1 MRYADAVGGRG
12 RVEFSP
18 AMVAGRALAGL
29 LLLAGLTLPMTA
41 QAQTTV
47 TLVSNIGQGNDNH
60 GYFANVDV
68 AQAFDTGSNAAGYN
82 LDSVQIV
89 SSGTHRF
96 SLAVYT
102 TDTNRYPDTL
112 LHSLT
117 NPGTFALG
125 TLVFTAP
132 ENATLDTDTTYTLV
146 LRINNQVTFGVT
158 GNDAEDGGRAA
169 GWTIAD
175 DFDRKL
181 PGGWLSSDSNA
192 ALRIAIK
199 GSSANN
205 PATGAPGITGTA
217 QVGQTLT
224 ATVGDIADV
233 EGLPDP
239 FLTDADTSFQWIR
252 VDGGDSDILGAT
264 ASTYTLV
271 GADQGK
277 TIKVEVSFKDNDGY
291 AEGPRTSAATAA
303 VRAAAVT
310 NRPATGAPAITG
322 TAQVGQMLTAV
333 TTGIMD
339 ADGLTNVSYT
349 YQWILVD
356 TDSTEADILGAT
368 ASSYTLVGADQGK
381 TIRVKVSFEDDD
393 GYAEGPVTSAATA
406 AVRAANT
413 LATGAP
419 AITGTAQVGQTL
431 TADTSGIMDA
441 NGLTGSYTYQWILV
455 DTDSTEA
462 DILGATASSYTLV
475 GADQGKT
482 IKVKVSFTD
491 DARNPETLTSAATAA
506 VSEAPNT
513 LAMGAPGITGTAQ
526 VGQTLTATVGD
537 IADVEGL
544 PDPFLMDADTSFQ
557 WIRVD
562 GGDSDISGAR
572 ASSYTLMGA
581 DQGKTIKVKVSFT
594 DDASNSETL
603 TSAAYPTSGT
613 VLPANTA
620 PTSADKVVN
629 TNEDTEYTFS
639 SADFPFTDTDV
650 GASLASVT
658 IVGLPTL
665 GTLTLSGTAI
675 ASGVLPQMVTAP
687 ELTAGS
693 LKYQPA
699 ANLSGPARF
708 TFRVNDGTD
717 DSAGFN
723 TLTIIVASLNDSATG
738 TPGITGTAQVGQTLT
753 ATVGDI
759 ADVEG
764 LPDPFLT
771 DADTSFQWIRV
782 DGGDSDILG
791 ATASTYTLV
800 GADQGKTIKV
810 KVGFKDNDG
819 YAEGPRTSA
828 ATAAVRA
835 AAVTNRPATGAPAIT
850 NSPATG
856 APAITGTAQVG
867 QTLTAVTTGI
877 MDADGLTNVSYTY
890 QWTRVDTDSTETNI
904 SGAMASS
911 YTLVGADQGKTI
923 RVKVSFEDNDRYAEG
938 PLTSA
943 ATAAVRAA
951 AVTNSPA
958 TGAPAITGTAQVGQ
972 TLTAVTTGIMD
983 ADGLTNVSY
992 TYQWTRVDT
1001 DSTEADILGARASSY
1016 TLMGADQGKTIKV
1029 KVSFTDDA
1037 SNSETLTS
1045 AAYPTSGTVLP
1056 ANTAPTSADK
1066 VVNTNEDTEYTFSS
1080 ADFPFTDTDV
1090 GASLASVTI
1099 VGLPTLGTLTLSGTA
1114 IASGVL
1120 PQMVTAPELTA
1131 GSLKYQ
1137 PAANLSGPARFTF
1150 RVNDGTDDSAGFN
1163 TLTIIVASLNDSATG
1178 APGITGTAQVGQTLT
1193 ATVGDIADVEGLP
1206 DPFLTD
1212 ADTSFQ
1218 WIRVD
1223 GGDSDI
1229 LGATASTYTLV
1240 GADQGKT
1247 IKVKVGFKDNDGYAE
1262 GPRTSAATAAVRATA
1277 VTNSPATGAPAIT
1290 GTAQVGQTLTAVTTG
1305 IMDADGLTN
1314 VSYTYQWTRV
1324 DTDSTE
1330 TNISGATASSYTLVG
1345 ADQGK
1350 TIKVKV
1356 SFSDDASNVET
1367 LTSAATAAVRAAA
1380 VTNSPATP
1388 AVGAWLARF
1397 GRTVGT
1403 HVLDAV
1409 GTRLRGAP
1417 GAESHVTVG
1426 GHRLPLEKN
1435 TAGEPEAT
1443 TLGGASE
1450 RALVARLWGP
1460 LPGGTSPRRRARRSA
1475 GGSGDGAGGRAGAG
1489 SAPAGGVDAAGFWA
1503 DRPAGDPR
1511 LGQLQ
1516 PLHVPALRQVLV
1528 GSSFRLNLSGDPRDS
1543 ATPRLTAWGQF
1554 PGTTF
1559 DGRDG
1564 ALTLGGDVLT
1574 GTLGVDG
1581 EWERW
1586 LGGVAVAHSRGDGSY
1601 TIAGTG
1607 GDRELENALTS
1618 IHPYLRYAVNERL
1631 DVWGVLGSGW
1641 GAVTL
1646 KPGNGATLETG
1657 TTLVMGA
1664 LGGRGLLL
1672 AAADTGGFQLATRTD
1687 AMLTRTTSDAVA
1699 GLQAT
1704 EADAHRLRLV
1714 LEGSREVTWPEG
1726 LRLTPAVEIGL
1737 RHDWGDAETGFGLE
1751 LGGRVQYADPR
1762 LGLTIEAAV
1771 RGLLAHED
1779 SDYGEWGASGS
1790 VRIAPGPDGQGL
1802 ALTLS
1807 PTWGAASS
1815 GVEGLWSRQTAA
1827 GLVPQGTRSAP
1838 TGRLNAEV
1846 SYGVAAP
1853 FGTGLLTP
1861 YAGTVLADG
1870 AARTYRVGTRLELT
1884 GGWATGVTLSLEG
1897 QRQEPVGPQPVNQG
1911 VQFQAAWGF

>member
-47 TLVSNIGQGNDNH
+47 TLVSNTGQGNTGD
-60 GYFANVDV
+60 GYIANVDV

-117 NPGTFALG
+117 NPSTFAQG

-132 ENATLDTDTTYTLV
+132 ENATLDADTTYTLL

-158 GNDAEDGGRAA
+158 GNAAEDGGRAA
-169 GWTIAD
+169 GWTIANA
-175 DFDRKL
+175 FDRKQSA
-181 PGGWLSSDSNA
+181 GWISSDSSA

-205 PATGAPGITGTA
+205 PATGAATITGTAQVGQTLTADTSGIMDANGLTNVSYTYQWIRVDTDSTEADISEATASTYTPVTADLGKTIKVKVSFIDNDGYAEGPVTSAATAAVRVANTLATGPPTITGTAQVGQTLTADTSGIMDANGLTNVSYTYQWIRVDTDSTEVDILGATASSYTLVGADQGKTIKVEVSFADDASNPETLTSAATAAVSAAPNTLATGAPGITGTAQVGQTLTATVGDIADVEGLPDPFLMDADTSFQWIRVDGGDSDILGATASTYTLVGADEGKTIKVKVSFTDDASNSETLTSAAYPTSGTVLPANTAPTSADKVVNTNEDTEYTFSSADFPFTDTDMGTSLASVTIVGLPTLGTLTLSGTAIASGVLPQTVTAPELTAGSLKYQPAANLSGPARFTFRVSDGTDDSAGFNTLTIIVASLNDPATGAPGITGTAQVGQTLTATVGDIADVEGLPDPFLTDADTSFQWIRVDGGDSDILGATASSYTLMGADEGKTIKVKVSFTDDASNSETLTSAAYPTSGTVLPANTAPTSADKVVNTNEDTEYTFSSADFPFTDTDMGTSLASVTIVGLPTLGTLTLSGTAIASGVLPQTVTAPELTAGSLKYQPAANLSGPARFTFRVSDGTDDSAGFNTLTIIVASLNDPATGAPGITGTA

-271 GADQGK
+271 GAD
-277 TIKVEVSFKDNDGY
+277 E
-291 AEGPRTSAATAA
+291 
-303 VRAAAVT
+303 
-310 NRPATGAPAITG
+310 
-322 TAQVGQMLTAV
+322 
-333 TTGIMD
+333 
-339 ADGLTNVSYT
+339 
-349 YQWILVD
+349 
-356 TDSTEADILGAT
+356 
-368 ASSYTLVGADQGK
+368 
-381 TIRVKVSFEDDD
+381 
-393 GYAEGPVTSAATA
+393 
-406 AVRAANT
+406 
-413 LATGAP
+413 
-419 AITGTAQVGQTL
+419 
-431 TADTSGIMDA
+431 
-441 NGLTGSYTYQWILV
+441 
-455 DTDSTEA
+455 
-462 DILGATASSYTLV
+462 
-475 GADQGKT
+475 
-482 IKVKVSFTD
+482 
-491 DARNPETLTSAATAA
+491 
-506 VSEAPNT
+506 
-513 LAMGAPGITGTAQ
+513 
-526 VGQTLTATVGD
+526 
-537 IADVEGL
+537 
-544 PDPFLMDADTSFQ
+544 
-557 WIRVD
+557 
-562 GGDSDISGAR
+562 
-572 ASSYTLMGA
+572 
-581 DQGKTIKVKVSFT
+581 
-594 DDASNSETL
+594 
-603 TSAAYPTSGT
+603 
-613 VLPANTA
+613 
-620 PTSADKVVN
+620 
-629 TNEDTEYTFS
+629 
-639 SADFPFTDTDV
+639 
-650 GASLASVT
+650 
-658 IVGLPTL
+658 
-665 GTLTLSGTAI
+665 
-675 ASGVLPQMVTAP
+675 
-687 ELTAGS
+687 
-693 LKYQPA
+693 
-699 ANLSGPARF
+699 
-708 TFRVNDGTD
+708 
-717 DSAGFN
+717 
-723 TLTIIVASLNDSATG
+723 
-738 TPGITGTAQVGQTLT
+738 
-753 ATVGDI
+753 
-759 ADVEG
+759 
-764 LPDPFLT
+764 
-771 DADTSFQWIRV
+771 
-782 DGGDSDILG
+782 
-791 ATASTYTLV
+791 
-800 GADQGKTIKV
+800 GKTIKV

-835 AAVTNRPATGAPAIT
+835 AAVTN
-850 NSPATG
+850 SPATG

-867 QTLTAVTTGI
+867 Q
-877 MDADGLTNVSYTY
+877 M
-890 QWTRVDTDSTETNI
+890 
-904 SGAMASS
+904 
-911 YTLVGADQGKTI
+911 
-923 RVKVSFEDNDRYAEG
+923 
-938 PLTSA
+938 
-943 ATAAVRAA
+943 
-951 AVTNSPA
+951 
-958 TGAPAITGTAQVGQ
+958 
-972 TLTAVTTGIMD
+972 
-983 ADGLTNVSY
+983 
-992 TYQWTRVDT
+992 
-1001 DSTEADILGARASSY
+1001 
-1016 TLMGADQGKTIKV
+1016 
-1029 KVSFTDDA
+1029 
-1037 SNSETLTS
+1037 
-1045 AAYPTSGTVLP
+1045 
-1056 ANTAPTSADK
+1056 
-1066 VVNTNEDTEYTFSS
+1066 
-1080 ADFPFTDTDV
+1080 
-1090 GASLASVTI
+1090 
-1099 VGLPTLGTLTLSGTA
+1099 
-1114 IASGVL
+1114 
-1120 PQMVTAPELTA
+1120 
-1131 GSLKYQ
+1131 
-1137 PAANLSGPARFTF
+1137 
-1150 RVNDGTDDSAGFN
+1150 
-1163 TLTIIVASLNDSATG
+1163 
-1178 APGITGTAQVGQTLT
+1178 
-1193 ATVGDIADVEGLP
+1193 
-1206 DPFLTD
+1206 
-1212 ADTSFQ
+1212 
-1218 WIRVD
+1218 
-1223 GGDSDI
+1223 
-1229 LGATASTYTLV
+1229 
-1240 GADQGKT
+1240 
-1247 IKVKVGFKDNDGYAE
+1247 
-1262 GPRTSAATAAVRATA
+1262 
-1277 VTNSPATGAPAIT
+1277 
-1290 GTAQVGQTLTAVTTG
+1290 LTAVTTG

-1350 TIKVKV
+1350 TIRVKVSFKDNDGYAEGPLTSAATAAVRAAAVTNSPATGVTNSPATGAPAITGTAQVGQMLTAVTTGIMDADGLTNVSYTYQWIRVDGGAETNISGATPSSYTLVGADQGKTIRVKV

-1511 LGQLQ
+1511 QLQ

-1631 DVWGVLGSGW
+1631 DVWGVLGSGR
-1641 GAVTL
+1641 GDMTL

-1726 LRLTPAVEIGL
+1726 RRLTPAVEIGL

-1790 VRIAPGPDGQGL
+1790 VRIAPGPDGL

>member
-41 QAQTTV
+41 EAQTTV
-47 TLVSNIGQGNDNH
+47 TLVSNTGQGNTAD
-60 GYFANVDV
+60 GYLAKVDV

-117 NPGTFALG
+117 NPGTFAQG

-132 ENATLDTDTTYTLV
+132 ENATLDTDTTYTLL
-146 LRINNQVTFGVT
+146 LRVNNQVTFGVT

-264 ASTYTLV
+264 ASTYTLM

-277 TIKVEVSFKDNDGY
+277 TIRVEVSFKDNDGY

-310 NRPATGAPAITG
+310 NSPAT
-322 TAQVGQMLTAV
+322 
-333 TTGIMD
+333 
-339 ADGLTNVSYT
+339 
-349 YQWILVD
+349 
-356 TDSTEADILGAT
+356 
-368 ASSYTLVGADQGK
+368 
-381 TIRVKVSFEDDD
+381 
-393 GYAEGPVTSAATA
+393 
-406 AVRAANT
+406 
-413 LATGAP
+413 
-419 AITGTAQVGQTL
+419 
-431 TADTSGIMDA
+431 
-441 NGLTGSYTYQWILV
+441 
-455 DTDSTEA
+455 
-462 DILGATASSYTLV
+462 
-475 GADQGKT
+475 
-482 IKVKVSFTD
+482 
-491 DARNPETLTSAATAA
+491 
-506 VSEAPNT
+506 
-513 LAMGAPGITGTAQ
+513 GAPGITGTAQ

-562 GGDSDISGAR
+562 TDSTEADILGATASSYTLVGADQGKTIRVKVSFKDNDGYAEGPVTSAATAAVRAANTLATGALAITGTAQVGQTLTADTSGIMDANGLTNVSYTYQWIRVDTDSTEADILGATASSYTLMGADQGKTIKVEVSFADDAR
-572 ASSYTLMGA
+572 NPETLTSAATAAVSEAPNTLATGAPGITGTAQVGQTLTATVGNIADVEGLPDPFLMDADTSFQWIRVDTDSTEADILGATASSYTLMGA

-639 SADFPFTDTDV
+639 SADFPFTDTDI

-723 TLTIIVASLNDSATG
+723 TLTIIVASLNDPATG

-764 LPDPFLT
+764 LPAPFLT

-800 GADQGKTIKV
+800 GADQGKTIRV

-835 AAVTNRPATGAPAIT
+835 AAVTN
-850 NSPATG
+850 SPATG

-867 QTLTAVTTGI
+867 QMLTAVTTGI

-890 QWTRVDTDSTETNI
+890 QWTRVDTDSTEADI
-904 SGAMASS
+904 LGATASS

-923 RVKVSFEDNDRYAEG
+923 RVKVSFIDNDGYAEG

-992 TYQWTRVDT
+992 TYQW
-1001 DSTEADILGARASSY
+1001 
-1016 TLMGADQGKTIKV
+1016 
-1029 KVSFTDDA
+1029 
-1037 SNSETLTS
+1037 
-1045 AAYPTSGTVLP
+1045 
-1056 ANTAPTSADK
+1056 
-1066 VVNTNEDTEYTFSS
+1066 
-1080 ADFPFTDTDV
+1080 
-1090 GASLASVTI
+1090 
-1099 VGLPTLGTLTLSGTA
+1099 
-1114 IASGVL
+1114 
-1120 PQMVTAPELTA
+1120 
-1131 GSLKYQ
+1131 
-1137 PAANLSGPARFTF
+1137 
-1150 RVNDGTDDSAGFN
+1150 
-1163 TLTIIVASLNDSATG
+1163 
-1178 APGITGTAQVGQTLT
+1178 
-1193 ATVGDIADVEGLP
+1193 
-1206 DPFLTD
+1206 
-1212 ADTSFQ
+1212 
-1218 WIRVD
+1218 IRVD
-1223 GGDSDI
+1223 GG
-1229 LGATASTYTLV
+1229 A
-1240 GADQGKT
+1240 
-1247 IKVKVGFKDNDGYAE
+1247 
-1262 GPRTSAATAAVRATA
+1262 
-1277 VTNSPATGAPAIT
+1277 
-1290 GTAQVGQTLTAVTTG
+1290 
-1305 IMDADGLTN
+1305 
-1314 VSYTYQWTRV
+1314 
-1324 DTDSTE
+1324 E
-1330 TNISGATASSYTLVG
+1330 TNISGATPSSYTLVG

-1443 TLGGASE
+1443 TLGGRVSGRWSPGCGGRCPAARPPGAE
-1450 RALVARLWGP
+1450 PEGRLAALVTGL
-1460 LPGGTSPRRRARRSA
+1460 A
-1475 GGSGDGAGGRAGAG
+1475 GVRAG

-1554 PGTTF
+1554 PATTF

-1631 DVWGVLGSGW
+1631 DVWGVLGSGR
-1641 GAVTL
+1641 GDVTL

-1726 LRLTPAVEIGL
+1726 RRLTPAVEIGL

-1790 VRIAPGPDGQGL
+1790 VRFAPGPDGQGL

-1897 QRQEPVGPQPVNQG
+1897 QRQEPAGPQPVNQG
-1911 VQFQAAWGF
+1911 MQFQAAWGF

>member
-47 TLVSNIGQGNDNH
+47 TLVSNTGQGNTAD
-60 GYFANVDV
+60 GYLANVDV

-117 NPGTFALG
+117 NPGTFAQG

-132 ENATLDTDTTYTLV
+132 ENATLDTDTTYTLL
-146 LRINNQVTFGVT
+146 LRVNNQVTFGVT

-264 ASTYTLV
+264 ASTYTLM

-277 TIKVEVSFKDNDGY
+277 TIRVKVSFKDNDGY

-310 NRPATGAPAITG
+310 NSPATGAPGITG
-322 TAQVGQMLTAV
+322 TAQVGQTLTATV
-333 TTGIMD
+333 GDIADVEGLPEPFLMD
-339 ADGLTNVSYT
+339 ADTSF
-349 YQWILVD
+349 QWIRVD

-381 TIRVKVSFEDDD
+381 TIRVKVSFKDND

-413 LATGAP
+413 LATGAL

-441 NGLTGSYTYQWILV
+441 NGLTNVSYTYQWIRV

-462 DILGATASSYTLV
+462 DILGATASSYTLM

-482 IKVKVSFTD
+482 IKVEVSFAD

-513 LAMGAPGITGTAQ
+513 LATGAPGITGTAQ
-526 VGQTLTATVGD
+526 VGQTLTATVGN

-562 GGDSDISGAR
+562 TDSTEADILGAT

-639 SADFPFTDTDV
+639 SADFPFTDTDI

-723 TLTIIVASLNDSATG
+723 TLTIIVASLNDPATG

-764 LPDPFLT
+764 LPAPFLT

-800 GADQGKTIKV
+800 GADQGKTIRV

-835 AAVTNRPATGAPAIT
+835 AAVTN
-850 NSPATG
+850 SPATG

-867 QTLTAVTTGI
+867 QMLTAVTTGI

-890 QWTRVDTDSTETNI
+890 QWTRVDTDSTEADI
-904 SGAMASS
+904 LGATASS

-923 RVKVSFEDNDRYAEG
+923 RVKVSFIDNDGYAEG

-992 TYQWTRVDT
+992 TYQW
-1001 DSTEADILGARASSY
+1001 
-1016 TLMGADQGKTIKV
+1016 
-1029 KVSFTDDA
+1029 
-1037 SNSETLTS
+1037 
-1045 AAYPTSGTVLP
+1045 
-1056 ANTAPTSADK
+1056 
-1066 VVNTNEDTEYTFSS
+1066 
-1080 ADFPFTDTDV
+1080 
-1090 GASLASVTI
+1090 
-1099 VGLPTLGTLTLSGTA
+1099 
-1114 IASGVL
+1114 
-1120 PQMVTAPELTA
+1120 
-1131 GSLKYQ
+1131 
-1137 PAANLSGPARFTF
+1137 
-1150 RVNDGTDDSAGFN
+1150 
-1163 TLTIIVASLNDSATG
+1163 
-1178 APGITGTAQVGQTLT
+1178 
-1193 ATVGDIADVEGLP
+1193 
-1206 DPFLTD
+1206 
-1212 ADTSFQ
+1212 
-1218 WIRVD
+1218 IRVD
-1223 GGDSDI
+1223 GG
-1229 LGATASTYTLV
+1229 A
-1240 GADQGKT
+1240 
-1247 IKVKVGFKDNDGYAE
+1247 
-1262 GPRTSAATAAVRATA
+1262 
-1277 VTNSPATGAPAIT
+1277 
-1290 GTAQVGQTLTAVTTG
+1290 
-1305 IMDADGLTN
+1305 
-1314 VSYTYQWTRV
+1314 
-1324 DTDSTE
+1324 E
-1330 TNISGATASSYTLVG
+1330 TNISGATPSSYTLVG

-1443 TLGGASE
+1443 TLGGRVSGRWSPGCGGRCPAARPPGAE
-1450 RALVARLWGP
+1450 PEGRLAALVTGL
-1460 LPGGTSPRRRARRSA
+1460 A
-1475 GGSGDGAGGRAGAG
+1475 GVRAG

-1554 PGTTF
+1554 LGTTF

-1586 LGGVAVAHSRGDGSY
+1586 LGGVAAAHSRGDGSY

-1631 DVWGVLGSGW
+1631 DVWGVLGSGR
-1641 GAVTL
+1641 GDVTL

-1726 LRLTPAVEIGL
+1726 RRLTPAVEIGL

-1790 VRIAPGPDGQGL
+1790 VRFAPGPDGQGL

-1911 VQFQAAWGF
+1911 MQFQAAWGF